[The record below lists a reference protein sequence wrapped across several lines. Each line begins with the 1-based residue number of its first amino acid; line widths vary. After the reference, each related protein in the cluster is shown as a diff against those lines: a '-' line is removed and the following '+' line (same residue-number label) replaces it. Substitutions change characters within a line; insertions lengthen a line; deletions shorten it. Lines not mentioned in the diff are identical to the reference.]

1 MKVPLDPFEKDATT
15 ELDTFKETL
24 GGAQKIH
31 ERYTPGS
38 TNIAGWTR
46 IEDVFPIKNV
56 DIPFHRYVS
65 VPEGR

>member
-1 MKVPLDPFEKDATT
+1 MEQMGKCFFLWLTCVSLIKVPLDPFEKDATT

-38 TNIAGWTR
+38 TNIAGWKM
-46 IEDVFPIKNV
+46 DPAW
-56 DIPFHRYVS
+56 RY
-65 VPEGR
+65 